1 MKSAGTVL
9 KVMNPRGRV
18 EDGAAERP
26 LSQRIADLT
35 GKRIGI
41 LNNGKLGAE
50 ALLPFLREALARR
63 IHSAAFKVWSLPMS
77 SLAEDRIRILQNV
90 ARSSDGVIALLGD

>member
-1 MKSAGTVL
+1 MKSEATVL
-9 KVMNPRGRV
+9 RVLNPH
-18 EDGAAERP
+18 AEVQGKENEKP
-26 LSQRIADLT
+26 LSQRLFDLT

-50 ALLPFLREALARR
+50 ALLPFLREALPRR
-63 IHSAAFKVWSLPMS
+63 IHSAAFKVWSLPLS
-77 SLAEDRIRILQNV
+77 SVAEDRIRILQDI